1 MALIIMK
8 SIAIVLH
15 FRAAKRMRK
24 VITGDPNKRIR
35 DHMKEVP
42 QVKKM
47 DKFSFMLG
55 VGAIVFTEYLI
66 FR

>member
-1 MALIIMK
+1 
-8 SIAIVLH
+8 
-15 FRAAKRMRK
+15 MRK

-47 DKFSFMLG
+47 DKFSFTLG
-55 VGAIVFTEYLI
+55 VAAIVFTEYLI